1 MEYLQEISHNL
12 AGRIDMR
19 FERSSSDK
27 INWEGRLIEL
37 SGARGV
43 GKTTMFLQQLI
54 KRYGNDPQTALYIS
68 LDDPWFYNNSLIDLA
83 GDFSKYGGVHLFIDE
98 VHKYP
103 PKNPGM
109 DWSAEIKIIYD
120 RYPELKVAYT
130 GSSIIKLYKG
140 KGDLSRRRSRYSL
153 NGLSFREYLEFNN
166 ILRYGEVNLKEIFEK
181 HTEMA
186 GEIKNKVKILKHFRN
201 YLVNG
206 YFPFFNEDPEN
217 YHKRILD
224 ILSVVLE
231 SDLPS
236 STGINF
242 ENILK
247 LKRLLAVISTS
258 TPFMPNLA
266 EVRTNI
272 GIADHRTLLKYLF
285 YLEKAEVIMSLQ
297 KEGKGKV
304 LLRKP
309 DKIYLN
315 NTNLMHALTAFGADK
330 GNWGETFFLNQVKSR
345 YEVTYH
351 EKGDFSIEGK
361 YIIETGG
368 RHKGFSQLEGIK
380 DGWVVSDDIEVG
392 FGRKIPLWIFGF
404 LY

>member
-1 MEYLQEISHNL
+1 MEYLQEISYNL
-12 AGRIDMR
+12 AGRVDLQ
-19 FERSSSDK
+19 FERSISGK
-27 INWEGRLIEL
+27 INWEGRLVEIT
-37 SGARGV
+37 GARGV
-43 GKTTMFLQQLI
+43 GKTTMFLQQLN
-54 KRYGNDPQTALYIS
+54 KRYGNDPQTALYVS
-68 LDDPWFYNNSLIDLA
+68 LDDPWFYNHSLIDMA
-83 GDFSKYGGVHLFIDE
+83 GDFIKYGGIHLFIDE

-109 DWSAEIKIIYD
+109 DWSAELKIIYD

-130 GSSIIKLYKG
+130 GSSIIELYKG

-153 NGLSFREYLEFNN
+153 NGMSFREYLEFNK
-166 ILRYGEVNLKEIFEK
+166 ILRSGEVDLEQIFAK
-181 HTEMA
+181 HTEIA
-186 GEIKNKVKILKHFRN
+186 GEIQSKVKILKHFRD

-224 ILSVVLE
+224 ILTVILE
-231 SDLPS
+231 TDLPT

-258 TPFMPNLA
+258 VPFIPNLT
-266 EVRTNI
+266 EVRANI
-272 GIADHRTLLKYLF
+272 GIADHRTLIKYLF

-304 LLRKP
+304 FLRKP

-315 NTNLMHALTAFGADK
+315 NTNLMHALAAFRADK
-330 GNWGETFFLNQVKSR
+330 GSGRETFFLNQVKTR
-345 YEVTYH
+345 YEVTYP
-351 EKGDFSIEGK
+351 EKGDFSIDGK

-368 RHKGFSQLEGIK
+368 KSKGFRQIK
-380 DGWVVSDDIEVG
+380 DIADGWVVSDDIEVG